1 MGSLF
6 FKQTQ
11 RKVYKRK
18 ELAPLEEYPK
28 DYVPVT
34 EAEKAAYSLYLR
46 KRPIEPRKANMHELA
61 ARNEVMTEYSESSQQ
76 IQTQVGNTAKPK

>member
-18 ELAPLEEYPK
+18 EVAPLDEFPK
-28 DYVPVT
+28 DYVPTT
-34 EAEKAAYSLYLR
+34 EAEKAAYSQFLR

-61 ARNEVMTEYSESSQQ
+61 ARNEVMTEYSESSQP
-76 IQTQVGNTAKPK
+76 IQLQVGNTAKPK